1 MEDKV
6 WNLSREQLASD
17 KSAGYT
23 AKNVRIVREK
33 TKILEQRLSDTRNKM
48 SEVLQDIMQKSQM
61 VNHGTETQKQIE
73 VELTALHRE
82 LTAIEK
88 ALNQAQASIDRKQNQ
103 IDRLDIR

>member
-1 MEDKV
+1 M
-6 WNLSREQLASD
+6 LPATPQSD
-17 KSAGYT
+17 
-23 AKNVRIVREK
+23 V
-33 TKILEQRLSDTRNKM
+33 QRLSDTRNKM

-103 IDRLDIR
+103 IDIVESKSFLY